1 MKISDTGLKLIEKFE
16 GLRLKAYQDSVGVWT
31 IGYGHTKGVKSG
43 DSITQAKAEEY
54 LRSDV
59 STAESKVNKYL
70 DNYGF
75 NQNQFDALVSFA
87 FNIGNIDGLTKK
99 GTRTI
104 SEISSKFTAYNKA
117 GGKVLSGLTTRRK
130 AEKSLFDTPTTNEEA
145 KAAGQ
150 EETSTTTTSTAS
162 TKETSEA
169 AGQKVSDTKMPTIR
183 QGSTGRAV
191 KIWQIIIGQTADGSF
206 GAKTLAATKSFQK
219 SKGLTADGIVGAN
232 TWKAGLLSVE

>member
-54 LRSDV
+54 LKSDV

-70 DNYGF
+70 DTYGF

-130 AEKSLFDTPTTNEEA
+130 AEKSLFDTPTTEEES

-150 EETSTTTTSTAS
+150 TTTSTASTTS

-169 AGQKVSDTKMPTIR
+169 AGQKVSETKMPTIR

>member
-70 DNYGF
+70 DTYGF

-130 AEKSLFDTPTTNEEA
+130 AEKSLFDTPTTEEES
-145 KAAGQ
+145 KAAVQ
-150 EETSTTTTSTAS
+150 TTASTTS

-169 AGQKVSDTKMPTIR
+169 AVQKVSETKMPTIR